1 MKPKAVAQTDY
12 VTCDHGCFLLSFL
25 LYVRCWK
32 SLGASFCR
40 LTSWKVWFPF
50 RRRLL
55 GLDVEGW
62 SRSCPS
68 GSGNSSG
75 SGLGEAVRSVGTYS
89 RGEARGRGAG
99 AGSGG
104 SCSGRRGAGESQQKS
119 RAGYFLQL
127 LNTTSPPP
135 LIPATLVLWTI
146 FKFSFFLLEMLGMF
160 WSFWLNSD
168 DSFA

>member
-1 MKPKAVAQTDY
+1 MNIAAGHSFMKPKAVAQTDY

-119 RAGYFLQL
+119 RAVLPAAAEHHLAASPYSSYPSP
-127 LNTTSPPP
+127 LNN
-135 LIPATLVLWTI
+135 
-146 FKFSFFLLEMLGMF
+146 F
-160 WSFWLNSD
+160 
-168 DSFA
+168 